1 MAGGDGKNHAL
12 YDSREYSVRVNLR
25 HLRTQT
31 SLGNMLLVARD
42 SALIGAYFDDQRY
55 LPEDAAFGEQVLGDE
70 DQLLQL
76 AATQIGEY
84 LDGSRTD
91 FALPLAPEGDE
102 FSQRVWQ
109 ILLAIPYGET
119 TSYGAIARELGNAAY
134 AQRVGQ
140 SVGHNPLSVIV
151 PCHRVMGS
159 DGSLTGYAGGLDRKR
174 ALLTLEEPSA
184 VEANRLF

>member
-1 MAGGDGKNHAL
+1 MAVNDDKTHTRCDAQ
-12 YDSREYSVRVNLR
+12 EYSVRVTLR

-31 SLGNMLLVARD
+31 SLGTMLLLARD
-42 SALIGAYFDDQRY
+42 DALIGAYFEDQRY

-70 DQLLQL
+70 DQLLQI
-76 AATQIGEY
+76 AATQMGEY
-84 LDGSRTD
+84 LSGARKD
-91 FALPLAPEGDE
+91 FDLPLAPEGDE

-109 ILLAIPYGET
+109 ILLDIPYGET
-119 TSYGAIARELGNAAY
+119 TSYGAIARELGNTAY

-174 ALLTLEEPSA
+174 ALLTLEEPA
-184 VEANRLF
+184 AAEANRLF

>member
-1 MAGGDGKNHAL
+1 MT
-12 YDSREYSVRVNLR
+12 LR

-31 SLGNMLLVARD
+31 KLGNMLLVARD
-42 SALIGAYFDDQRY
+42 DALIGAYFDNQRY
-55 LPEDAAFGEQVLGDE
+55 LPENAAFGEQVLGKE
-70 DQLLQL
+70 DQLLHVS
-76 AATQIGEY
+76 AAQMNEY
-84 LDGSRTD
+84 LEGTRKH

-109 ILLAIPYGET
+109 ILLTIPYGET
-119 TSYGAIARELGNAAY
+119 TSYGAIARELGNAAF

-174 ALLTLEEPSA
+174 ALLTLEEPA
-184 VEANRLF
+184 AAEANRLF